1 LDEDLSGGALASGS
15 FRLISSVYE
24 RLWSDI
30 PPSEDESIFNKGFF
44 GVRERNLCSS
54 EPTPA
59 TGHRHRSVSYRKKRT
74 SKMGRISES
83 SMSPDDLDDW
93 IQRHELT
100 VEQAAETLGTTDRT
114 IYAYL
119 AGDRAIP
126 QTVATLCEALG

>member
-1 LDEDLSGGALASGS
+1 LSIFEKFSDCDENTTYKYSREQPRLIEDLSGRALASGS

-59 TGHRHRSVSYRKKRT
+59 TGAPARK
-74 SKMGRISES
+74 
-83 SMSPDDLDDW
+83 
-93 IQRHELT
+93 Q
-100 VEQAAETLGTTDRT
+100 LGL
-114 IYAYL
+114 L
-119 AGDRAIP
+119 A
-126 QTVATLCEALG
+126 